1 MSTDLAHFQKQ
12 IVESAHTRETF
23 VLDNAGRIQNA
34 RTKLEQATRALEQE
48 EYDATS
54 RLTAHDIQHNG
65 LVKMRDTVAEVM
77 WERGELKGNR

>member
-1 MSTDLAHFQKQ
+1 M
-12 IVESAHTRETF
+12 RETF

-34 RTKLEQATRALEQE
+34 QTRLEQATRALEQE

-54 RLTAHDIQHNG
+54 RLTEHDIKHKG

-77 WERGELKGNR
+77 SERGELKGNW